1 MEQLQQ
7 SLETTG
13 SISLPQKVALLSH
26 LKALNRDSSSVI
38 RQSKQAAAHQA
49 QLSDGVHAQVQN
61 LLYERRHLEQ
71 EIERCRNF
79 ETSFDKVPLV
89 SLDEYRKLNGGKEE
103 DEHVLMLNRLKFE
116 LRTRQELNDH
126 RNQLQE
132 VRSSIN
138 SENNQTKNSLEDLDS
153 DLDKFVDVG
162 GSIHA
167 FTIAEM
173 LYSLQRVSNPSLT
186 SSIRFGTRRVR
197 RKVRKGKSPRM
208 NSRTI
213 MTLRLIKLT
222 RLIITDLKIP
232 TPVKINVWILID
244 LDNLFTITTMH
255 ILFNC
260 TFQFTHCLASL
271 LAQFI
276 SSS

>member
-153 DLDKFVDVG
+153 DLDKFVDFAKGIQSKLNKLDKVWDKESEEESEERKESKNELKDDNDIEIDQANEADNHRPQDTNSG
-162 GSIHA
+162 
-167 FTIAEM
+167 ED
-173 LYSLQRVSNPSLT
+173 QRMDTN
-186 SSIRFGTRRVR
+186 
-197 RKVRKGKSPRM
+197 
-208 NSRTI
+208 
-213 MTLRLIKLT
+213 
-222 RLIITDLKIP
+222 
-232 TPVKINVWILID
+232 
-244 LDNLFTITTMH
+244 
-255 ILFNC
+255 
-260 TFQFTHCLASL
+260 
-271 LAQFI
+271 
-276 SSS
+276 